1 MIPAVHHHI
10 HSILPYVQT
19 YTHGYLCVCTII
31 IAFVHTLHAVDRAY
45 QNLRLTCIQSIARYR
60 EFFFCTISLC
70 VFVRYPKGWHPV
82 VKHPYL
88 HSGIVHIGSKLLTK
102 PLVSSRT
109 VRMPCHWQ
117 SLFVESTLEIY
128 RGLISF
134 HLCLG
139 APSVR
144 KRGLRG
150 LLMFQDG

>member
-1 MIPAVHHHI
+1 MIPAVYHHI

-60 EFFFCTISLC
+60 EFFFYTISLC

-88 HSGIVHIGSKLLTK
+88 HSGILHIGAKFSQNLLFPPERSGCHAIDKVFSWKALWRFTG
-102 PLVSSRT
+102 VSF
-109 VRMPCHWQ
+109 
-117 SLFVESTLEIY
+117 LFTCVWGHPVFESE
-128 RGLISF
+128 
-134 HLCLG
+134 
-139 APSVR
+139 
-144 KRGLRG
+144 
-150 LLMFQDG
+150 D